1 MLLTRKKYCVTS
13 QSYIEDFS
21 IEELRISGC
30 TTEMV
35 AILRRYNW
43 LALSCNNIYNLQYMF
58 LSEKNTIVRVRNTQ
72 DQSEYY

>member
-30 TTEMV
+30 KTEMV
-35 AILRRYNW
+35 AILRRYYW
-43 LALSCNNIYNLQYMF
+43 FALTCYNIYNLQYMF
-58 LSEKNTIVRVRNTQ
+58 LSEKNTIIRVRNTQ

>member
-21 IEELRISGC
+21 IEELRISGF

-35 AILRRYNW
+35 AILRQYNW
-43 LALSCNNIYNLQYMF
+43 FALSCNNIYNLQYMF
-58 LSEKNTIVRVRNTQ
+58 LSEKNTIIRVRNTQ